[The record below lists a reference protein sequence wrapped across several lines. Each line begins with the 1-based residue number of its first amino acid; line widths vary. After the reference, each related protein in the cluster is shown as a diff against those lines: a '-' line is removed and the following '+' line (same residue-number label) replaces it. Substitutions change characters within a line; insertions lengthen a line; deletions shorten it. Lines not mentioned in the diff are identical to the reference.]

1 MKQIDLNDAWLFYE
15 GNEAMSFSRGQKEG
29 KTVNLPHDFIVT
41 KPRTADAA
49 GGAGNGYFGE
59 GEGIYKKDLKV
70 PAEWQGKTVLLD
82 IDGAYMNTE
91 VMLNNELLALH
102 PYGYTPFLVDLSRAL
117 QFDGK
122 RNRLKIITQSRQ
134 PSSRWYSGGGLYR
147 SVSLWV
153 GNPIHIRPW
162 DVFVTTVRADEKEA
176 EICMK
181 IQVTNLSGSERQ
193 TEIRGE
199 ILDPAGKV
207 VANVSQAARLSAGE
221 PGDREEGKAAGQ
233 ERYTANSRKSDIAG
247 TTVELHLKVEHPSLW
262 EPDSPALYTW
272 RVSVEADG
280 ESLDMAEDTFGIRTI
295 AISVEHGF
303 QLNGKSVKLK
313 GGCIHH
319 DNGLVGA
326 CAYPKAEERKIRI
339 LKSVGYNAVRISHY
353 PPSSAMLRACDR
365 LGMLLLD
372 EAFDVW
378 RLSKVPLDYHLYFED
393 WWERDIEAMVLRDRN
408 HPCVITYS
416 IGNEIGERDGKSE
429 GARWSAKLAAKVRSL
444 DSTRFVLSAL
454 CGIFPDPEEG
464 GTNFEAN
471 LDADNQE
478 NDVWAD
484 ATEEFVK
491 PLDIVGYNYLYQRYE
506 KDHVRYP
513 ERIMMGTETHSYTTW
528 ENWQAV
534 MAHPYVLGDFIWGAV
549 DYLGEVGVGKVYWEK
564 DAEPFQ
570 FMTQY
575 PWRTSWQS
583 DIDLTGEQ
591 RPQSKFREIMWGRRD
606 KAALYTTHPKHYGEN
621 SRGTG
626 WHWDDVAES
635 WTFEE
640 AYIGSMVKA
649 EVYGAGDEAEFL
661 LNGKSLGRAP
671 FEKMKAVMDV
681 PYEKG
686 TLEAVVYEAGQ
697 EISRASLQTVEAPVK
712 LALRAEEDT
721 VLADG
726 RDLCYI
732 HVDLVDG
739 ANKRHPFDER
749 KLTCQVEGVGG
760 TEGAEGTEGTEKA
773 EAELIVIGSG
783 NPCTEDPIGADWCHA
798 FHGTAVVI
806 LKAAKPGI
814 IRVSVSAEGVE
825 AGSIEIQAK

>member
-1 MKQIDLNDAWLFYE
+1 MKQYELNDSWLFYE
-15 GNEAMSFSRGQKEG
+15 SNEAMSFSRGQKEG
-29 KTVNLPHDFIVT
+29 KRVNLPHDFIVT

-49 GGAGNGYFGE
+49 GGAANGYFGE
-59 GEGIYKKDLKV
+59 GEGVYKKDLEV

-91 VMLNNELLALH
+91 VMLNGELLALH
-102 PYGYTPFLVDLSRAL
+102 PYGYTPFLVDLSPAL
-117 QFDGK
+117 HFDGK
-122 RNRLKIITQSRQ
+122 KNRLKIITQSRQ
-134 PSSRWYSGGGLYR
+134 PSTRWYSGGGLYR
-147 SVSLWV
+147 SVNVWV
-153 GNPIHIRPW
+153 GNSIHIRPW
-162 DVFVTTVRADEKEA
+162 DVFVRTVQADETQA
-176 EICMK
+176 EIQMTVT
-181 IQVTNLSGSERQ
+181 ITNLSGLAKQSQ
-193 TEIRGE
+193 VQGE
-199 ILDPAGKV
+199 IFDPAGKS
-207 VANVSQAARLSAGE
+207 VAKVSQAVVISE
-221 PGDREEGKAAGQ
+221 CQKND
-233 ERYTANSRKSDIAG
+233 DIVKTQ
-247 TTVELHLKVEHPSLW
+247 TTVELCLKVEHPSLW
-262 EPDSPALYTW
+262 EPDSPDLYTW
-272 RVSVEADG
+272 RISVEADG
-280 ESLDMAEDTFGIRTI
+280 ETLDRAEDTFGIRTI
-295 AISVEHGF
+295 AVSVEHGF
-303 QLNGKSVKLK
+303 QLNGKSIKLK

-319 DNGLVGA
+319 DNGFVGA

-353 PPSSAMLRACDR
+353 PPSTAMLRACDR

-429 GARWSAKLAAKVRSL
+429 GAKWSAKLTAKVRTL

-478 NDVWAD
+478 NDVWAEV
-484 ATEEFVK
+484 TEEFVK

-506 KDHVRYP
+506 KDHARYP

-549 DYLGEVGVGKVYWEK
+549 DYMGEVGVGKVYWEK

-570 FMTQY
+570 FMTPY

-591 RPQSKFREIMWGRRD
+591 RPQSKFREIMWGRKD
-606 KAALYTTHPKHYGEN
+606 KAALYTTHPKHYGES

-635 WTFEE
+635 WMFEE
-640 AYIGSMVKA
+640 AYIGSLVKT
-649 EVYGAGDEAEFL
+649 EVYGAGEEAEFI
-661 LNGKSLGRAP
+661 LNGKSLGRVP

-686 TLEAVVYEAGQ
+686 TLEAVVYENGG
-697 EISRASLQTVEAPVK
+697 EISRAMLQTVEDPVK
-712 LALRAEEDT
+712 LVLRAEEDT
-721 VLADG
+721 LLADG
-726 RDLCYI
+726 RDLCYV
-732 HVDLVDG
+732 HVDLVDKAG
-739 ANKRHPFDER
+739 RRHPFDER
-749 KLTCQVEGVGG
+749 KLTCRIEGEGG
-760 TEGAEGTEGTEKA
+760 A
-773 EAELIVIGSG
+773 EAEFVAIGSG
-783 NPCTEDPIGADWCHA
+783 NPCTEDQIGADWCHA

-806 LKAAKPGI
+806 FKAVKPGA
-814 IRVSVSAEGVE
+814 IRVTVEADGIE
-825 AGSIEIQAK
+825 AGSIEVQAE